1 MTDREMKRI
10 RDWIETLKIEVAQL
24 NSELMQHETP
34 KEPTPTQPTPKEIAE
49 ELAKAQKWNLVGL
62 NRDTFHIGNDQH
74 ISTKNYHPT
83 ENLMQALDAAG
94 ALGVW
99 TVLYIDNRDYRVAI
113 GSRGERE
120 NSPPKLTSQQ
130 AAHWICMRLLELEY
144 MEES

>member
-10 RDWIETLKIEVAQL
+10 RDWIETLKIDVEQL
-24 NSELMQHETP
+24 EAELRQNETP
-34 KEPTPTQPTPKEIAE
+34 DELTPKQIAE

-83 ENLMQALDAAG
+83 ENLTQALDAAQ
-94 ALGVW
+94 ALGMWVALHVDRVGYQVDADVRSH
-99 TVLYIDNRDYRVAI
+99 TVD
-113 GSRGERE
+113 
-120 NSPPKLTSQQ
+120 SPPELTSQQ
-130 AAHWICMRLLELEY
+130 AAAWICMRLLELEY

>member
-1 MTDREMKRI
+1 MTDCEMKRI
-10 RDWIETLKIEVAQL
+10 RDWIETLTIDVAQL
-24 NSELMQHETP
+24 EAELMQNETP
-34 KEPTPTQPTPKEIAE
+34 DELTPKQIAE

-130 AAHWICMRLLELEY
+130 AAAWICMRLLELEY